1 MDLAVVVFIV
11 FVGWVVWRL
20 WPETV
25 ERYQAD
31 RIRSKFDAISGVH
44 EIPVPELEARATIKY
59 EAALD
64 KYDITHLTRDGE
76 TDIWSRLSAVD
87 KAVVQVDIQLYIA
100 DLRKTVGLT

>member
-1 MDLAVVVFIV
+1 MDLTVVVFIV

-20 WPETV
+20 WP
-25 ERYQAD
+25 RYQVD

-87 KAVVQVDIQLYIA
+87 KAVV
-100 DLRKTVGLT
+100 